1 MRINIY
7 IYIDI
12 PVQVGPEGLGAP
24 FCKYRMVCPRCT
36 SYKMAEPNVH
46 RHIFLLQNGSYRMV
60 YESCS
65 TCIRLH
71 PLVRTGPLQDG
82 RGREKAI
89 KRIPQGSLDSRQQQQ
104 QQQPPQPPTTS
115 KSHGPTR
122 PQSRVTSHLSFFS
135 SILVI
140 GFKARKWSCCQFC
153 HQTIF
158 HLYFLILSSMYQ
170 QLSHKKS

>member
-1 MRINIY
+1 
-7 IYIDI
+7 
-12 PVQVGPEGLGAP
+12 LGAP

-46 RHIFLLQNGSYRMV
+46 RHIFLLQNGSCRMV

-71 PLVRTGPLQDG
+71 PLVRTGPLQNG

-104 QQQPPQPPTTS
+104 QQPTQPPTTS
-115 KSHGPTR
+115 KSPGPTR
-122 PQSRVTSHLSFFS
+122 PQSRVTSPLSFFS